1 MVKETVKETVNELVK
16 STKFGNLSSGHSRA
30 AAVHRMH
37 RMHCL
42 HVCLQDWRGMLQG
55 EPVAKWWENPHE
67 VVGKSFFLEFLHIV
81 FNNVQSSC
89 LFWVFL
95 LI

>member
-1 MVKETVKETVNELVK
+1 
-16 STKFGNLSSGHSRA
+16 
-30 AAVHRMH
+30 
-37 RMHCL
+37 
-42 HVCLQDWRGMLQG
+42 
-55 EPVAKWWENPHE
+55 

-89 LFWVFL
+89 LFLVFL